1 MLFWNVPEWSWTPK
15 ICFRIEGICKI
26 QVLFFFIS
34 LFIIFRNVYIF
45 KIFLGFLFAHWVFV
59 SILTTQMTENYST
72 CENVLEVEWTPLFSL
87 LWQWSGFSL
96 QSEFC
101 YYKIVAKDLISIST
115 DGCKGNWL
123 IALIDKVDRYDGIKL
138 IAHWKS
144 PQDRLLVLNRRTT
157 GGFKILK

>member
-1 MLFWNVPEWSWTPK
+1 MFQNDPGPPK
-15 ICFRIEGICKI
+15 YALELREYVKYKFCS
-26 QVLFFFIS
+26 S
-34 LFIIFRNVYIF
+34 LFHSSLYLGMSTFSKSFLDFYLLIGYLCRSSQPRWQRNI
-45 KIFLGFLFAHWVFV
+45 AHVH
-59 SILTTQMTENYST
+59 S
-72 CENVLEVEWTPLFSL
+72 NVLEVEWTPLFSL